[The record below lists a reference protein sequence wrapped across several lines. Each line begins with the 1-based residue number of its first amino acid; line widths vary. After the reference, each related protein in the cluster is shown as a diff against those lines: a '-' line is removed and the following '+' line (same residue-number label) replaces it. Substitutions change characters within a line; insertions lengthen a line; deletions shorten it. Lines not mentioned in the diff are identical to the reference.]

1 MDMHQVRFMV
11 MPFPVNLLGWVP
23 GSSLNGPIIGRL
35 FRFFFSSSS
44 FIPMDGMQNGR
55 NDMQITAQWSTDPE
69 WEQGWGC
76 FVCVCTWSRGIDD
89 LVISSLSDLDPPS
102 LSSMTRS
109 MGIFPFKQLM
119 YRWQKLSHSS
129 WTCVERRRRH
139 KNTHCYPLKNT
150 VMHMQYVYT
159 NRATITL

>member
-1 MDMHQVRFMV
+1 MV

-69 WEQGWGC
+69 
-76 FVCVCTWSRGIDD
+76 
-89 LVISSLSDLDPPS
+89 
-102 LSSMTRS
+102 
-109 MGIFPFKQLM
+109 
-119 YRWQKLSHSS
+119 
-129 WTCVERRRRH
+129 
-139 KNTHCYPLKNT
+139 
-150 VMHMQYVYT
+150 
-159 NRATITL
+159 